1 MATTATSASTVND
14 TSASAVLVDYMPRIS
29 PTLHKQPVSIV
40 SRSSRLLSA
49 IATKRVNVSDE
60 PSATNMDAVL
70 GSLDD
75 KLTSNSEIIYQ
86 QSHVSPMLELID
98 DDMISPSNGFT
109 SVQSIHADKT
119 DTSRKQTA
127 EIQSRND
134 TSMSRTI
141 WTDDDDQFLL
151 GDEYT
156 PGGRTSTS
164 QSILPHHRDSAT
176 SATIVTPAPTFPG
189 VIKKSTLPSA
199 TQQFYHY
206 PRPTRNDHQQ
216 AKASPRPP
224 KYERMPSNL
233 SLKATLPQQTFTS
246 ASKLASSDAATPTG
260 SSTSTSRAADLF
272 NEHLMLNK
280 RLEALKTPGKQLSS
294 ASNISS
300 PSSSSAAIFPPTSF
314 LSRRH
319 HQQQQQEAK
328 ATTGATHTLPPPSS
342 SSLNTLDNT
351 KVTIGKSTMSF
362 DRWHDVHFSLLA

>member
-49 IATKRVNVSDE
+49 IATKRVNVADE
-60 PSATNMDAVL
+60 PSATNMDTVL
-70 GSLDD
+70 SGFDE

-98 DDMISPSNGFT
+98 DGMISPSNGFT

-134 TSMSRTI
+134 TSLSRPI
-141 WTDDDDQFLL
+141 WTDDDDQFQL

-164 QSILPHHRDSAT
+164 QSLLPHHRDSAT
-176 SATIVTPAPTFPG
+176 SATIATPAPTLPG
-189 VIKKSTLPSA
+189 VAKKSTLPSA

-206 PRPTRNDHQQ
+206 PRPTRNDPQQ

-233 SLKATLPQQTFTS
+233 SLTATLPQQTFTS
-246 ASKLASSDAATPTG
+246 ASKLASSDAASNG
-260 SSTSTSRAADLF
+260 NGTSASRAADSF
-272 NEHLMLNK
+272 NEHLMLNR
-280 RLEALKTPGKQLSS
+280 RLETLKTPGKQQST

-314 LSRRH
+314 LSRRYY
-319 HQQQQQEAK
+319 QQQEPK

-342 SSLNTLDNT
+342 SVNTLDNT
-351 KVTIGKSTMSF
+351 KVTIGKSTTF
-362 DRWHDVHFSLLA
+362 YRWHDLHSSLPP